1 MEINKITKLFVTI
14 SIFVIPFVFLGCS
27 QEKTIKKSKPRVA
40 LSTFVLYDIANHI
53 AQDKVELVRI
63 IPAGVGIHSFEPTP
77 QTIANIE
84 TSDLV
89 LYNGAG
95 LEPWLDSFTFKNRAV
110 GVGNYIRLQHLAEI
124 EHVHDDHGACSHSQF
139 DPHIWFDIDSMKQI
153 TQIIAYEL
161 IALDP
166 KNKTSYLDNRDRYI
180 DMLNRLDLLY
190 KNKLQS
196 CSLNTIITNHN
207 AFSYL
212 SSKYGFKIKTLSGL
226 SPEAEVSPKDVIRIM
241 KDIQTNNIDVVFFED
256 FGSDKA
262 MKSLAKQVSVKVDSL
277 HPLGN
282 ITKDDIEKKYTYEDI
297 MLKNLEKISGA
308 LHCQ

>member
-1 MEINKITKLFVTI
+1 MKINKIIKVFVTI
-14 SIFVIPFVFLGCS
+14 SIFVISFVFLGCS
-27 QEKTIKKSKPRVA
+27 QEKLVKKSKPRVA

-53 AQDKVELVRI
+53 AQDKVALVRI
-63 IPAGVGIHSFEPTP
+63 IPAGVDIHAFEPTP
-77 QTIANIE
+77 QTVADIQ
-84 TSDLV
+84 TSDLM

-95 LEPWLDSFTFKNRAV
+95 LEPWLDSFTFENRAV

-124 EHVHDDHGACSHSQF
+124 EHAHDDHGTCSHSEF
-139 DPHIWFDIDSMKQI
+139 DPHIWFDIESMKQI

-161 IALDP
+161 ITLDP
-166 KNKTSYLDNRDRYI
+166 KNKTFYLDNRDSYI
-180 DMLNRLDLLY
+180 DMLNKLDLSY

-196 CSLNTIITNHN
+196 CSLNTIVTNHN

-212 SSKYGFKIKTLSGL
+212 ASKYGFKIKTLSGL
-226 SPEAEVSPKDVIRIM
+226 APEAEVSPKDVIRIM

-262 MKSLAKQVSVKVDSL
+262 MKSLAAQVSVKVDSL

-282 ITKDDIEKKYTYEDI
+282 STKDDVAKNYTYEDI

-308 LHCQ
+308 LHCP

>member
-1 MEINKITKLFVTI
+1 MEINKITKAFVTI
-14 SIFVIPFVFLGCS
+14 SIFVIPFMFLSCS

-40 LSTFVLYDIANHI
+40 LSTFVLFDIANHI
-53 AQDKVELVRI
+53 AQDKMELVRI

-110 GVGNYIRLQHLAEI
+110 GVGNYIRLQHLTEE
-124 EHVHDDHGACSHSQF
+124 EHSHDDHSACSHSKF
-139 DPHIWFDIDSMKQI
+139 DPHIWFDIDNMKQI
-153 TQIIAYEL
+153 TQIIAYEF

-166 KNKTSYLDNRDRYI
+166 KNKTSYLDNREAYI
-180 DMLNRLDLLY
+180 EMLNRLDLAY

-196 CSLNTIITNHN
+196 CSLDTIVTNHN

-212 SSKYGFKIKTLSGL
+212 ATKYGFDIKTLSGL
-226 SPEAEVSPKDVIRIM
+226 SPEAEVSPKDVIRVM

-282 ITKDDIEKKYTYEDI
+282 ITKDDVAKNYTYEDI